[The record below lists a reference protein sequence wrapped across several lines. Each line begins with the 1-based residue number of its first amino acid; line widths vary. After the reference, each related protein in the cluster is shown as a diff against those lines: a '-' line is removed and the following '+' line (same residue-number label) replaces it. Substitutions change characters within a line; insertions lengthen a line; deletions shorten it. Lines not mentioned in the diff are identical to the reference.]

1 VIVDPSFRRI
11 IAWETDQFYA
21 SSAPCDMTSAETRPF
36 KETGDICLND
46 ILEKQNG
53 SLYVVAISLA
63 IEFAVA

>member
-1 VIVDPSFRRI
+1 
-11 IAWETDQFYA
+11 
-21 SSAPCDMTSAETRPF
+21 MTSAETRPF